1 MQDQDI
7 KTITLHRG
15 THGLGFNIRGG
26 KDQPHLPDDNGIF
39 VTKIR
44 ESGAAA
50 QDGTL
55 QEGDKIIELNGTSL
69 EDVNHNDA
77 VNLFLNAGDE
87 VTLKFWSGAEDLLMK
102 KQYQNRISSESQK
115 ELNYRKIGIVVGAVV
130 AVSVIAIYFHKDIG
144 DGLKNFASKLGFKK

>member
-7 KTITLHRG
+7 KAITLHRG

-26 KDQPHLPDDNGIF
+26 KDQPHIPDDNGIF

-55 QEGDKIIELNGTSL
+55 QEGDKIIELNGHCL

-77 VNLFLNAGDE
+77 VNLFLNAGEE
-87 VTLKFWSGAEDLLMK
+87 VSLKFWSGAEDKLVK
-102 KQYQNRISSESQK
+102 KQHQNRTSSEDQK
-115 ELNYRKIGIVVGAVV
+115 GLNYRQIGLVVSAVV
-130 AVSVIAIYFHKDIG
+130 AVSVIAIYFRKDIG
-144 DGLKNFASKLGFKK
+144 DGLKNFTSKLGFK